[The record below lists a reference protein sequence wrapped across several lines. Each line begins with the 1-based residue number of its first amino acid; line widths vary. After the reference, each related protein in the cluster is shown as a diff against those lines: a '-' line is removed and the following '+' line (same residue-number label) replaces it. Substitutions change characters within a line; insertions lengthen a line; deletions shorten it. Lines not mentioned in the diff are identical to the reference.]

1 MKTRTKIQIK
11 NGRWQINGKT
21 LDEYKGDR
29 WAMASLLMSNFKVN
43 QIQAPVDESH
53 FSAKSFADAISA
65 VNRSHLKAHNHIFK
79 NLGSPTKTS
88 IHDFTESYPNIA
100 SVSFVRAM
108 GEE

>member
-1 MKTRTKIQIK
+1 MKTRTKIQVK
-11 NGRWQINGKT
+11 NGRWVINGKT

-43 QIQAPVDESH
+43 QIQTPVDESH
-53 FSAKSFADAISA
+53 FTSITFADAISA

-79 NLGSPTKTS
+79 NLGTPAKTA
-88 IHDFTESYPNIA
+88 IDFAESYPNIA
-100 SVSFVRAM
+100 SVSFVRAL